1 MRLKFQLFLM
11 KGNTMKN
18 INPTHTQAW
27 KFLEAHKAELS
38 NTTIQDL
45 FKQEKNRFD
54 DYSLTFNNQILVDFS
69 KNNINQTTLSHLRQ
83 LAQECALDSAKE
95 TMFTGEKINHTENRA
110 VLHTA
115 LRNRTNTPVLV
126 DGKDVMPEVN
136 AVLAKMKDFCQRIIS
151 GEWKG
156 YTGKAI
162 SDVVNIGIGGS
173 DLGPYMVTEALRPYK
188 NHLNM
193 HFVSNVD
200 GTHIAETLKKVNPQ
214 TTLFL
219 VASKT
224 FTTQETMTNA
234 QSARDWLLKAAKNE
248 SAVAKHFAALST
260 NAKDVEKF
268 GIDTNNMFEF
278 WDWVGGRYSLWS
290 AIGLSIAL
298 SIGFENFEELLNGA
312 HEMDKHFRS
321 APIEQNIPTTLALVG
336 LWNTNFLGAQTEA
349 ILPYDQ
355 YLHRFAA
362 YFQQGNMESNGKYVD
377 RDGNVI
383 NNYQTGPIIWGEP
396 GTNGQHA
403 FYQLI
408 HQGTTLI
415 PCDFIAPAQSHN
427 PLADHHNKL
436 LSNFFAQTEALA
448 FGKTKE
454 EVEAE
459 FVKAGKSLDDVKNI
473 VPFKVFTGNKPT
485 NSILVQKITPFTLG
499 ALIAMYE
506 HKIFVQGVIFNIFSF
521 DQWGVELGKQL
532 ANRILPELTDSEKV
546 ASHDSSTNGLIN
558 QFKAWR

>member
-1 MRLKFQLFLM
+1 
-11 KGNTMKN
+11 MKN
-18 INPTHTQAW
+18 INPTTTNAW
-27 KFLEAHKAELS
+27 KALQQHHKTQSAV
-38 NTTIQDL
+38 TIQQL
-45 FKQEKNRFD
+45 FAQEKDRFT
-54 DYSLTFNNQILVDFS
+54 DYSLSFNNEVLVDFS
-69 KNNINQTTLSHLRQ
+69 KNNVTKETLGLLRQ
-83 LAQECALDSAKE
+83 LAQECALSEAVDA
-95 TMFTGEKINHTENRA
+95 MFSGAKINKTEDRA

-115 LRNRTNTPVLV
+115 LRNRSNSPVLV

-136 AVLAKMKDFCQRIIS
+136 AVLSKMKDFCHRVIS

-162 SDVVNIGIGGS
+162 TDVVNIGIGGS

-188 NHLNM
+188 NHLNL

-200 GTHIAETLKKVNPQ
+200 GTHIAETLKKVNPE

-234 QSARDWLLKAAKNE
+234 HSARNWFLTTAKDE
-248 SAVAKHFAALST
+248 SHVAKHFAALST
-260 NAKDVEKF
+260 NSKAVAEF

-298 SIGFENFEELLNGA
+298 SIGFEHFEALLAGA
-312 HEMDKHFRS
+312 HEMDKHFRT
-321 APIEQNIPTTLALVG
+321 APIEQNIPTTLALIG

-377 RDGNVI
+377 RNGEVI
-383 NNYQTGPIIWGEP
+383 DNYQTGPIIWGEP

-415 PCDFIAPAQSHN
+415 PCDFIAPAQTHN
-427 PLADHHNKL
+427 PLADHHEKL

-459 FVKAGKSLDDVKNI
+459 FVKAGKSLDEVKEV

-506 HKIFVQGVIFNIFSF
+506 HKIFVQGVMFNIYSF

-532 ANRILPELTDSEKV
+532 ANRILPELANRETITT
-546 ASHDSSTNGLIN
+546 HDSSTNGLIN
-558 QFKAWR
+558 QYKQWR